1 MSSTDLEKRSSED
14 LDAKEPQ
21 TEADDEIIPEKKLGE
36 EIPAET
42 RPSQM
47 TFPEG
52 GFRAWS
58 VVFGTACVLFCTF
71 GYANAF
77 G

>member
-1 MSSTDLEKRSSED
+1 MSSTDLEKRSSEE
-14 LDAKEPQ
+14 LSAKEPQ
-21 TEADDEIIPEKKLGE
+21 TEAGDEMVSEKKSGE
-36 EIPAET
+36 DIPAET
-42 RPSQM
+42 KPGQM

-58 VVFGTACVLFCTF
+58 VVIGTSCVLFCTF